1 MPIIFA
7 SPTKKRMEST
17 FCCLSDSD
25 RLDVPRNKTI
35 LPSILDANIPIISRV
50 GAKRTYIHTLV
61 FSVYVG
67 RMCYA
72 FWSYIPLLV
81 NPLFLLSGLRIRYL
95 GHLYSSLKAL
105 MKNPLYICFFWGGY
119 GYTTRISLLWCRL
132 YISSAFFSLHPVIA
146 STGLFL
152 PNRNML
158 PANRYVVCS
167 VCLSKPALS
176 ANHLTG
182 VHW

>member
-1 MPIIFA
+1 
-7 SPTKKRMEST
+7 MEST

-25 RLDVPRNKTI
+25 RLEVPRNETT

-50 GAKRTYIHTLV
+50 GTKRTYIHTLV
-61 FSVYVG
+61 LSVYVG

-105 MKNPLYICFFWGGY
+105 MKNPLYICFFWGGNMAIQRVFLCCGADFILVLPSSRY
-119 GYTTRISLLWCRL
+119 IQLLHQQACFCPIEICFRQ
-132 YISSAFFSLHPVIA
+132 
-146 STGLFL
+146 TD
-152 PNRNML
+152 
-158 PANRYVVCS
+158 
-167 VCLSKPALS
+167 
-176 ANHLTG
+176 T
-182 VHW
+182 